1 MPTSRISARILAGMA
16 PGISRGAMSAGMGG
30 FAQQA
35 GYDQGMT
42 LQSKLAQALSAARA
56 NNAKADQDDAETDV
70 LQNRPA
76 IAEEQAAM
84 SAGGTVPQLQA
95 FRRYTRSG
103 DASDLRAP
111 DMSTIND
118 GPPAPGAP
126 LSPELQTK
134 FGNALRQML
143 PVLTNVKDNKADDL
157 ANAAKIYQQVDGAQA
172 VMDGKQPAGLLAQ
185 AIAASAG
192 KPMVRA
198 IGNTGEVF
206 DQYTAKGSV
215 ASPGLRQLYGDK
227 VGSEVRE
234 NNAQAGSA
242 GASAANSMA
251 SAGQHRAQ
259 TDRITGGYTAMK
271 DIVDGDTN
279 QVMVSRIPTGGAPVT
294 VGIKPPKGSNA
305 GTDATNAK
313 ARNQVISAV
322 ERDMKG
328 ATPDEIQAEVD
339 TRLARRGAAA
349 PGAAPAT
356 AAAAK
361 PAAGPKLD
369 MAAATGVRADMMS
382 GKISREQARAK
393 LKELGFQ

>member
-1 MPTSRISARILAGMA
+1 MPTSRISARILAGMT

-30 FAQQA
+30 YAQQA

-56 NNAKADQDDAETDV
+56 NNARADQDDAETAV
-70 LQNRPA
+70 LAGRPD

-84 SAGGTVPQLQA
+84 AAGATVPQVQA
-95 FRRYTRSG
+95 TRAYTRTG
-103 DASDLRAP
+103 NPRDLETA
-111 DMSTIND
+111 DMSNMD
-118 GPPAPGAP
+118 AGPPPP
-126 LSPELQTK
+126 VVVPPELRTK
-134 FGNALRQML
+134 IAGALRMAVPL
-143 PVLTNVKDNKADDL
+143 LTNLKDNSADSLAKA
-157 ANAAKIYQQVDGAQA
+157 AQTYQQVDGAQA
-172 VMDGKQPAGLLAQ
+172 VMDGKAPAGRIAQ
-185 AIAASAG
+185 ALAAAGG

-206 DQYTAKGSV
+206 DQYTGAGSV

-234 NNAQAGSA
+234 NQAQAGAA

-259 TDRITGGYTAMK
+259 TDRITGGFTAMK
-271 DIVDGDTN
+271 DIVDGDTGA
-279 QVMVSRIPTGGAPVT
+279 VMVSRVPTVGAPVT
-294 VGIKPPKGSNA
+294 VGIKPPKGTNA

-328 ATPDEIQAEVD
+328 ATPEEIQAEVD
-339 TRLARRGAAA
+339 TRLARRGAGPAG
-349 PGAAPAT
+349 GAAPAP
-356 AAAAK
+356 APA
-361 PAAGPKLD
+361 PAAGSKLD
-369 MAAATGVRADMMS
+369 MAAATGVRADMMA
-382 GKISREQARAK
+382 GKISREQAKAR